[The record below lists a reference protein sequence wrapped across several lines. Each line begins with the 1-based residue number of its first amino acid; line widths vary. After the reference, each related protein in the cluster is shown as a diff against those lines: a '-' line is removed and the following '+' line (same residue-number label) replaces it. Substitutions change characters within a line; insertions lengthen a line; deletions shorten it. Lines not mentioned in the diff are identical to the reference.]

1 MIEKYVI
8 QDTKQKKW
16 LKVDRVVSGM
26 DIVTSVEYVSSF
38 RAASIFNTESTA
50 KLVIDYIKQ
59 EGNYDTDNLVID
71 NVEVYFQDEINRML
85 ELFKSQLVTVVD
97 NDGNKLNDKQ
107 IQDELD
113 EYKEKLQKSIE
124 KQFN

>member
-26 DIVTSVEYVSSF
+26 DIITGVEYVSSF
-38 RAASIFNTESTA
+38 RAASIFNKESTA
-50 KLVIDYIKQ
+50 KTIIDYIKE
-59 EGNYDTDNLVID
+59 EGNYDAENLVVD
-71 NVEVYFQDEINRML
+71 NVEIYFQDEINRML
-85 ELFKSQLVTVVD
+85 ELFKSQLVDVTD
-97 NDGNKLNDKQ
+97 KDGNKLNDEQ
-107 IQDELD
+107 IQDELN
-113 EYKEKLQKSIE
+113 EYKEKIQQSIE